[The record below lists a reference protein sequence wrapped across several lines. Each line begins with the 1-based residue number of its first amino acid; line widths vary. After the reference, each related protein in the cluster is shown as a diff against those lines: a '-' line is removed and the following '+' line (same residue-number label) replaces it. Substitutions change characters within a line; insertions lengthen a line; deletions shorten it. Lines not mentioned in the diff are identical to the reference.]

1 MRQARPHHQHP
12 RHAPRP
18 GFTLAE
24 VVVSISILSIVM
36 TGLMSAL
43 LLSTKALPQD
53 DDPGVVAPKADAALE
68 MIMADAMFASIVN
81 KDGSKLRLYLPDRD
95 GDTKQEVVKYELD
108 DPGHPP
114 TSLLREYNGGAKRTV
129 LTGVHGLTFTVSS
142 VDGDRSSLVIELV
155 TARNTVHRASIEL
168 LTRPEN

>member
-1 MRQARPHHQHP
+1 MTRPSPHITARRAH
-12 RHAPRP
+12 RRA

-24 VVVSISILSIVM
+24 IVVSLSILTIVM

-43 LLSTKALPQD
+43 LLSTKALPHAD
-53 DDPGVVAPKADAALE
+53 DTGMVAPDADAALE
-68 MIMADAMFASIVN
+68 MIMADAMFASILN

-95 GDTKQEVVKYELD
+95 GDTNQEVVNYELD
-108 DPGHPP
+108 DPGNPP

-129 LTGVHGLTFTVSS
+129 LTGVHGLTFTVTS